1 MTEHTPHD
9 APEKGGRIDSE
20 IETRQIVEIGA
31 WLFGTTIAA
40 FVVGWLIYYGLGHL
54 ANRADRAAAGAA
66 APTAVPA
73 AVPSPP
79 APALQAFGRDAA
91 GRPLQPENILLA
103 FRKSEEERLSSWGWI
118 DRQAGIARVPIE
130 RAIEMLAVPDEPAPA
145 TPAPPEEPPAEAASP
160 EAPTAP
166 HPGAP

>member
-1 MTEHTPHD
+1 MTEHKPHD
-9 APEKGGRIDSE
+9 APAKGGRIDSE

-54 ANRADRAAAGAA
+54 ANRADRAAAGA
-66 APTAVPA
+66 TTPA
-73 AVPSPP
+73 AVPATVPTPP

-91 GRPLQPENILLA
+91 GRPLQPEDILLA
-103 FRKSEEERLSSWGWI
+103 FRKSEEEHLSSWGWI

-130 RAIEMLAVPDEPAPA
+130 RAIEMLAVPDEPAA
-145 TPAPPEEPPAEAASP
+145 ETPAAAPAEVASP
-160 EAPTAP
+160 AAPTAP
-166 HPGAP
+166 HPGAS